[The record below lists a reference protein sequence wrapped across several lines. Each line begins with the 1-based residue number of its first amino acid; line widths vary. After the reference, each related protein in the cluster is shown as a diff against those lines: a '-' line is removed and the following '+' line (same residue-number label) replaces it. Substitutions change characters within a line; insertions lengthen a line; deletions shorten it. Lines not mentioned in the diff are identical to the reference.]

1 MKQRI
6 IALLSA
12 TLFATASI
20 ASAAPKAPLSTPVL
34 SQAIGKG
41 KPALVFF
48 QNPNGGP
55 CKAQQ
60 QILDRLTEKR
70 KGTFT
75 IAPVNAMEQN
85 DQKAFY
91 DYGVRSL
98 PSLVL
103 VDKAGDISKVF
114 PPGIQ
119 SMETIT
125 AALDGLK

>member
-6 IALLSA
+6 ITLLTV
-12 TLFATASI
+12 TLFAAATL
-20 ASAAPKAPLSTPVL
+20 ASAAPKAPLSTPAL
-34 SQAIGKG
+34 SQSIGKG
-41 KPALVFF
+41 KPVLVFF

-60 QILDRLTEKR
+60 QLLDKLTEKR

-103 VDKAGDISKVF
+103 VDKAGAISKVF